1 MLTPK
6 EVQFVR
12 EELASAKNP
21 LFLYDGDAD
30 GLASFLIL
38 YRIHREG
45 KGIRVSTTSK
55 IDMQFLR
62 RVDELNP
69 DKIFILDI
77 PMLDQEFVDNA
88 KRPIFWIDHHQPQEI
103 NKVHYYNPRIKDKDA
118 YVPTTY
124 MAYQISGNEEDL
136 WIA

>member
-21 LFLYDGDAD
+21 LFFYDDDAD

-45 KGIRVSTTSK
+45 KGAILKTSS
-55 IDMQFLR
+55 ILDERSLR
-62 RVDELNP
+62 KVEELNP
-69 DKIFILDI
+69 DKIFVLY
-77 PMLDQEFVDNA
+77 
-88 KRPIFWIDHHQPQEI
+88 H
-103 NKVHYYNPRIKDKDA
+103 
-118 YVPTTY
+118 
-124 MAYQISGNEEDL
+124 
-136 WIA
+136 